1 MQKKVR
7 KVVTLLQSMQK
18 KVEAEGE
25 KEKELYEK
33 FMCYCRG
40 GTAELSASIKAAEEK
55 VPAVTSDIDAMVG
68 KISQLK
74 SGLSEAQ
81 TSRDAAKAAM
91 AEAKSIRE
99 KEAAAFAAE
108 KSDYDA
114 NIAAIHKA
122 VVALEKG
129 MGSSFLQTTNAAT
142 LRKLVLGMEMADM
155 DRQDITSFLSGQEA
169 GEYAPQSGQITGIL
183 KGMGDTMSKS
193 LAEATASEEASIAA
207 FEKLMAA
214 KTKEVEAL
222 QASIESKSTQIGES
236 NVALVQMKEDLS
248 DTEEQL
254 LEDKKFIKSLVK
266 TCKTKTAEWEER
278 SKTRAEELVALA
290 DTIKILNDDDA
301 LELFKKTLPGAGA
314 SFVQVRV
321 SASKLTSQALSLLRG
336 AKSRAGRHADARLDF
351 LVLALSGKKASSTGT
366 FDKVVKMIDEMVE
379 VLGSEQKSDDNKKEY
394 CEKQFDEMDD
404 SKKALERKVSDEGK
418 AIAEAKEGIA
428 TLTDEMAALVAGIK
442 DLDKSVA
449 EATSIRKEEHADYKD
464 LMASDGAAKEL
475 LAIAK
480 NRLNKFY
487 NPKLYKPK
495 AKEELSAEDSIYAS
509 QGGEIPTTTPGG
521 IAGSGVTVLA
531 QVQAHTQRNDAA
543 PAPPP
548 ETWGAYEKKSGESNG
563 VMAMIDLLV
572 KDLDKEMTEAETA
585 EKDAQADYETMM
597 ADSADKRKADSKSL
611 QEKTSAKAELESS
624 LEEDKQDEFDA
635 KKELLATLE
644 VLQSLHIECDWL
656 VQNFDAR
663 KEARTN
669 KTSSTP
675 KKS

>member
-114 NIAAIHKA
+114 NIAAISKA

-155 DRQDITSFLSGQEA
+155 DRQDITSFLSGKQE
-169 GEYAPQSGQITGIL
+169 GRYAPQSGQITGIL
-183 KGMGDTMSKS
+183 KDMGDTMKKS
-193 LAEATASEEASIAA
+193 LSEATVSEESSIEA

-222 QASIESKSTQIGES
+222 QASIETKSTQIGES

-248 DTEEQL
+248 DTQEQL
-254 LEDKKFIKSLVK
+254 LEDQKFIKGLAKS
-266 TCKTKTAEWEER
+266 CETKTAEWAER

-301 LELFKKTLPGAGA
+301 LELFKKTLPSAGS

-321 SASKLTSQALSLLRG
+321 
-336 AKSRAGRHADARLDF
+336 
-351 LVLALSGKKASSTGT
+351 
-366 FDKVVKMIDEMVE
+366 
-379 VLGSEQKSDDNKKEY
+379 
-394 CEKQFDEMDD
+394 
-404 SKKALERKVSDEGK
+404 
-418 AIAEAKEGIA
+418 
-428 TLTDEMAALVAGIK
+428 
-442 DLDKSVA
+442 
-449 EATSIRKEEHADYKD
+449 
-464 LMASDGAAKEL
+464 
-475 LAIAK
+475 
-480 NRLNKFY
+480 
-487 NPKLYKPK
+487 
-495 AKEELSAEDSIYAS
+495 
-509 QGGEIPTTTPGG
+509 
-521 IAGSGVTVLA
+521 
-531 QVQAHTQRNDAA
+531 
-543 PAPPP
+543 
-548 ETWGAYEKKSGESNG
+548 
-563 VMAMIDLLV
+563 
-572 KDLDKEMTEAETA
+572 
-585 EKDAQADYETMM
+585 
-597 ADSADKRKADSKSL
+597 
-611 QEKTSAKAELESS
+611 
-624 LEEDKQDEFDA
+624 
-635 KKELLATLE
+635 
-644 VLQSLHIECDWL
+644 
-656 VQNFDAR
+656 
-663 KEARTN
+663 
-669 KTSSTP
+669 
-675 KKS
+675 